1 MGFHDA
7 PSSSSQRRN
16 GGGGTGSGET
26 PPAGTGGG
34 APGGAYTAM
43 PSVSRLVSLTAA
55 SSVASPMY
63 RDLPASARR
72 PKGSKGGASS
82 EAGTGMRRIRP
93 FSCTRSEEH
102 TSELQS
108 PYVIS

>member
-82 EAGTGMRRIRP
+82 EAG
-93 FSCTRSEEH
+93 RSEEH
-102 TSELQS
+102 TPELQS
-108 PYVIS
+108 PYANSNA